1 MSEPH
6 VLTYGTRQ
14 IAWTLL
20 RRDRRT
26 LEIAVTPEGAIEAVA
41 PLDAPLAKVEA
52 LLLKRMPWIDR
63 QRRELGG
70 MADAPPAMRGLHWGQ
85 DPGFAEKAEMR
96 FVNHKRTCQT
106 YLSESR
112 SRHNKH

>member
-41 PLDAPLAKVEA
+41 CPVISTSL
-52 LLLKRMPWIDR
+52 IS
-63 QRRELGG
+63 
-70 MADAPPAMRGLHWGQ
+70 
-85 DPGFAEKAEMR
+85 
-96 FVNHKRTCQT
+96 VN
-106 YLSESR
+106 
-112 SRHNKH
+112 

>member
-70 MADAPPAMRGLHWGQ
+70 MADAPLPRQHLLHHE
-85 DPGFAEKAEMR
+85 A
-96 FVNHKRTCQT
+96 
-106 YLSESR
+106 
-112 SRHNKH
+112 RHHQQRLLQLLHPLPRQHLLHHEPRRRQQ